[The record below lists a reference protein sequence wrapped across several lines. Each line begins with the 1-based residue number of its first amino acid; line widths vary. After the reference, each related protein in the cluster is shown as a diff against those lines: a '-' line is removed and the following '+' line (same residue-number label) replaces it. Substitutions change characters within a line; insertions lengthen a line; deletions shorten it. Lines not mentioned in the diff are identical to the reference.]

1 MIDSGVATG
10 RGYQALLDG
19 LAEHGIA
26 LRDIGRVILT
36 HKHID
41 HIGNAWRIQQVS
53 GAEIF
58 IHRSEMDA
66 VSEVDPQ
73 GHKFRDVVN
82 ERLKEWQVP
91 PQLSSAMSMSSFPM
105 WDIEAAEPTGVDD
118 GQQIELSCGMLEVLH
133 LPGHTGG
140 SIGLKL
146 GRRLL
151 AGDHVLPDI
160 SPNIGGGDMQYRG
173 LLRQYLE
180 SLQRTI
186 DLSPAIDEVLPGH
199 GAAFVGLEN
208 RCQMLLAHHHQ
219 RLERTLE
226 ILRSGGPQTVYEV
239 ALQLFGQMR
248 EFHVVL
254 GCAEAQ
260 AHLEVLVEQES
271 VVCTHQRYL
280 AI

>member
-1 MIDSGVATG
+1 
-10 RGYQALLDG
+10 
-19 LAEHGIA
+19 
-26 LRDIGRVILT
+26 
-36 HKHID
+36 
-41 HIGNAWRIQQVS
+41 
-53 GAEIF
+53 
-58 IHRSEMDA
+58 
-66 VSEVDPQ
+66 
-73 GHKFRDVVN
+73 
-82 ERLKEWQVP
+82 
-91 PQLSSAMSMSSFPM
+91 
-105 WDIEAAEPTGVDD
+105 
-118 GQQIELSCGMLEVLH
+118 
-133 LPGHTGG
+133 
-140 SIGLKL
+140 
-146 GRRLL
+146 
-151 AGDHVLPDI
+151 
-160 SPNIGGGDMQYRG
+160 MQYRG

-260 AHLEVLVEQES
+260 AHLEVLVKQES